1 MNFDTSLVWEV
12 LKWGYVLA
20 FGLYFVFA
28 IIAYRQVELMNRTL
42 NGSMELSFKIAA
54 MVLVAVSGAVLVMS
68 VLVL

>member
-54 MVLVAVSGAVLVMS
+54 MILVVVSGAVLVMS

>member
-1 MNFDTSLVWEV
+1 MNFDTNLIWEV

-42 NGSMELSFKIAA
+42 NGALELSFRVATMI
-54 MVLVAVSGAVLVMS
+54 LVVVSGAVLIMS